1 MPARPPGRLDPGCL
15 FLVFF
20 KAGRIL
26 PVLLIVDLCMPDIHF
41 IKLRKPE
48 KAKHFC
54 ELAEQYLQAGRR
66 VLLMVQDDNQAVTLD
81 RFLWTWNKGSFIPH
95 AYDNGAVDCL
105 EEPVLIATREQ
116 NGNGARVLVLGKPCS
131 LEFLRQFEEVIDFAE
146 VYDDELAEAARER
159 FRLYREAGYAPSM
172 R

>member
-1 MPARPPGRLDPGCL
+1 MLILDILMPE
-15 FLVFF
+15 
-20 KAGRIL
+20 
-26 PVLLIVDLCMPDIHF
+26 IHF

-54 ELAEQYLQAGRR
+54 QLAEQCLQTGRR

-81 RFLWTWNKGSFIPH
+81 RFLWTWSKDSFIPH

-105 EEPVLIATREQ
+105 EEPVLITTREQ

-131 LEFLRQFEEVIDFAE
+131 LEFLRQFDQVIDFAE
-146 VYDDELAEAARER
+146 IYDDALADAARER
-159 FRLYREAGYAPSM
+159 FRLYRDAGYAPDM

>member
-1 MPARPPGRLDPGCL
+1 M
-15 FLVFF
+15 
-20 KAGRIL
+20 
-26 PVLLIVDLCMPDIHF
+26 LIVDLCMPEIQF

-54 ELAEQYLQAGRR
+54 ELAEHYLHQGRR
-66 VLLMVQDDNQAVTLD
+66 LLLMVQDDNQAVTLD
-81 RFLWTWNKGSFIPH
+81 RFLWIWNKGSFIPH

-105 EEPVLIATREQ
+105 EEPVLITTREQ

-131 LEFLRQFEEVIDFAE
+131 LEFVRQFEEVIDFAE
-146 VYDDELAEAARER
+146 LYDEALAEASRER

>member
-1 MPARPPGRLDPGCL
+1 M
-15 FLVFF
+15 
-20 KAGRIL
+20 
-26 PVLLIVDLCMPDIHF
+26 LIVDLRMPEIQF

-54 ELAEQYLQAGRR
+54 ELAEHYLQQGRR
-66 VLLMVQDDNQAVTLD
+66 LLLMVQDDNQAVTLD

-105 EEPVLIATREQ
+105 EEPVLITTREQ

-146 VYDDELAEAARER
+146 LYDEALAEASRER

>member
-1 MPARPPGRLDPGCL
+1 
-15 FLVFF
+15 
-20 KAGRIL
+20 
-26 PVLLIVDLCMPDIHF
+26 MPDIQF

-48 KAKHFC
+48 KAKHLC
-54 ELAEQYLQAGRR
+54 ELAEHYLQAGRR
-66 VLLMVQDDNQAVTLD
+66 VLLLVQDDNQAVTLD

-131 LEFLRQFEEVIDFAE
+131 LDFLRPFEEVIDFAE
-146 VYDDELAEAARER
+146 LYDEGLAEASRER
-159 FRLYREAGYAPSM
+159 FRSYREAGFEPTM